1 MLYDL
6 GPWDELIEVA
16 DGVTRYEE
24 QHGPAQPGGMA
35 RPYAVLVQTWRGALD
50 DDMTAAREALTRARP
65 IEDPQVTAPAMVIT
79 ALAHLR
85 HGDAESALELV
96 REYWDITRGRPFFRA
111 QNLSDAVRIACA
123 AGDIELAERLLD
135 NVVTAAE
142 RDRLSA
148 LTARA
153 TIAQTGG
160 EDATRLFEE
169 AAEGWGAFGCRLEH
183 ALALRGAGQET
194 EAAAILGELGVV
206 ATPVQTAART
216 AK

>member
-6 GPWDELIEVA
+6 GRWDELLEVA

-24 QHGPAQPGGMA
+24 RHGPAQPGGMA
-35 RPYAVLVQTWRGALD
+35 RPYAVLVQIWRGALD
-50 DDMTAAREALTRARP
+50 DDVTAAREALIQARR
-65 IEDPQVTAPAMVIT
+65 IDDPQVTAPAIVIT

-85 HGDAESALELV
+85 HGDVESAVGLV
-96 REYWDITRGRPFFRA
+96 REFCDMTSGRPFFRA
-111 QNLSDAVRIACA
+111 QNLTDAARVACA
-123 AGDIELAERLLD
+123 AGDIDLAERLLD

-153 TIAQTGG
+153 TIAQTRG
-160 EDATRLFEE
+160 EDATGLFKE

-194 EAAAILGELGVV
+194 EAAAILGELGV
-206 ATPVQTAART
+206 AEPSAQTAART